1 MFSKGLRPFCLP
13 CNPLLPF
20 AFIFIK
26 RHERGG
32 AHRQALL
39 AMKDKRALPALE
51 MKIKKPL
58 SYIPAKG
65 TLPDKITVALRHG
78 RAVTL

>member
-1 MFSKGLRPFCLP
+1 
-13 CNPLLPF
+13 
-20 AFIFIK
+20 
-26 RHERGG
+26 
-32 AHRQALL
+32 
-39 AMKDKRALPALE
+39 MKDKRALPALE